1 MSLIITMNKQ
11 PIALIGFGEFDNLGI
26 GYLASVLYENG
37 YQSEI
42 IDFSCG
48 KKQILK
54 RLLKLK
60 PKIAGFSVIYENY
73 IDEFTELISFLRS
86 SGINCHFTAG
96 GHYASL
102 RYKEIFKFI
111 PSLTSVVRFEGEYT
125 FLELVNSVYSG
136 RDWRKI
142 SGLVYK
148 DDGGIISNCL
158 RPLEN
163 DLDKFPYPVRTLPL
177 KEYALKKKFATILA
191 GRGCIHNCSYCS
203 TREFYKQSS
212 GPVKRIRR
220 PEMVVQ
226 EMEFLYHKQKCS
238 VFLFQDD
245 DFPVKPSSES
255 GWIDKFCFSLRHY
268 KLDDKIMWK
277 INCRPDEIDPDRFIM
292 MKEHGLFLVFL
303 GIEDGSDIGLKRLN
317 KNMTISKSI
326 DGVNILKNIDIGF
339 DYGFM
344 LFQPSTTF
352 ISLKENIS
360 FLRKI
365 CSDGYTP
372 LTFLKI
378 MPYYETRIEKEL
390 SSEGRLKGKD
400 GFLDYDFNDELLNNY
415 YNYVMNIFLEWLRS
429 SDGLS
434 NISKWARNYLSVFSH
449 FYEVTNE
456 MRSISAEIRKLTS
469 TSNIFI
475 LDTLEELAH
484 IFETGKYDDT
494 QSGELKVYRENVR
507 ENHNQFKKQMVTLIK
522 EVGRIAEYQRIVQLV
537 GH

>member
-1 MSLIITMNKQ
+1 MNKQ
-11 PIALIGFGEFDNLGI
+11 PVVLIGFGEFDNLGI
-26 GYLASVLYENG
+26 GYLASVLNENG

-42 IDFSCG
+42 IDFSRG
-48 KKQILK
+48 KKQILAK
-54 RLLKLK
+54 LLKLK
-60 PKIAGFSVIYENY
+60 PKIAGFCVIYENY
-73 IDEFTELISFLRS
+73 LNEFAKLIGFLRS

-102 RYKEIFKFI
+102 RYKEIFEFI
-111 PSLTSVVRFEGEYT
+111 PSLTSVARFEGEYT

-142 SGLVYK
+142 SGLAYK
-148 DDGGIISNCL
+148 DDGRIISNCL
-158 RPLEN
+158 RPLEI

-177 KEYALKKKFATILA
+177 KEYALKKKYATILA
-191 GRGCIHNCSYCS
+191 GRGCIYDCSFCS
-203 TREFYKQSS
+203 THEFYKQSS

-226 EMEFLYHKQKCS
+226 EMEFLYRKQNCS

-245 DFPVKPSSES
+245 DFPVKPSSEL
-255 GWIDKFCFSLRHY
+255 GWIDKFCLSLRQY
-268 KLDDKIMWK
+268 KLEDKIMWK
-277 INCRPDEIDPDRFIM
+277 INCRPDEIDSDRFIM
-292 MKEHGLFLVFL
+292 MKEHGLFLIFL
-303 GIEDGSDIGLKRLN
+303 GIEDGSDSGLKRLN
-317 KNMTISKSI
+317 KHMTISKSI
-326 DGVNILKNIDIGF
+326 EGVNILKNIEIGF

-352 ISLKENIS
+352 KSLKENLC

-390 SSEGRLKGKD
+390 SVEGRLKGKP
-400 GFLDYDFNDELLNNY
+400 GFLDYDFYDELLNNY
-415 YNYVMNIFLEWLRS
+415 YNYVMNIFLGWLRS

-449 FYEVTNE
+449 FYEMTPEVRT
-456 MRSISAEIRKLTS
+456 ISSDVRKFTS
-469 TSNIFI
+469 QSNIFI
-475 LDTLEELAH
+475 LDTMEELAYK
-484 IFETGKYDDT
+484 FETGKYDDT
-494 QSGELKVYRENVR
+494 QSGELKVYRENVK
-507 ENHNQFKKQMVTLIK
+507 EKHDQFKKQIIK
-522 EVGRIAEYQRIVQLV
+522 LVKEIERIVEYQRIVQLV
-537 GH
+537 GY